1 MRYFGQ
7 RTEDRGQRAKKQR
20 AKSKGQKAK
29 SKRTKDKGQKNKRT
43 KNKEQKDIKQAWG
56 VVFKKIRSEGI
67 GANTSTKRDKLEKN
81 VIHYSLQFR
90 SLFIIT
96 ITFYSLLQHFLF
108 IITTE
113 NHLFFSCN
121 YTIL

>member
-7 RTEDRGQRAKKQR
+7 M
-20 AKSKGQKAK
+20 AK
-29 SKRTKDKGQKNKRT
+29 SKRQKAEGKGQKNKRT
-43 KNKEQKDIKQAWG
+43 KNKEQKKDKRTKKQRTERYQAG
-56 VVFKKIRSEGI
+56 GGGIKKIRSEGI